1 MQVTKKR
8 AMTMKELNERI
19 EKYLKENGPKVIR
32 EYEENGVKVRVF
44 ERV

>member
-1 MQVTKKR
+1 MTITKKR

-19 EKYLKENGPKVIR
+19 EKYLKENGPKEIDK
-32 EYEENGVKVRVF
+32 YEENGVIVRVF